1 MKPLLCALG
10 AVTLSAAAIPSAHA
24 AVAGVTTIAGV
35 SSGREAT
42 LTRAFPFPARAV
54 DLGPVAGDRPLRL
67 VVGLRVR
74 DPRAIDTL
82 LRRQHAPGDPLF
94 GRFLTPAQTTAL
106 FNPTG
111 ATVQAVAAFLA
122 AGGVRNLRVTPDN
135 LLITGDAT
143 VAVARRAFA
152 TDFRAFGYAGR
163 RGFANVRP
171 PTVPLA
177 LRGAIASIGGLNDYA
192 MKPDVRYPSAQRR
205 PSPAV
210 LAALARSRQT
220 SSAAAPGPHTAPT
233 PVPCNGIATNG
244 NCLLDAYNAQA
255 FRTAYDVPVSPSGPG
270 TWGYTGKNTA
280 IAIFTEGSMSAV
292 LSDLKL
298 YEKANNLPA
307 VNPTVVYAG
316 IPSPD
321 TSGQDEFDLD
331 TQSSTGMAQT
341 VKKLYLY
348 VATSLTDSDTTVA
361 FDRFKTDDVAK
372 AGSASFGS
380 CEIFP
385 ATDGTLTTDDEI
397 FAEAAVQGQT
407 VFSSS
412 GDNGTTCPIV
422 ASTGVPGTGL
432 PMESYP
438 GVSPYVI
445 SVGGTSLITSAPN
458 GSYSA
463 EIAWDGSGGGTS
475 LEDSS
480 PFWQQ
485 GVVPAV
491 NNAPSGVPGVVTM
504 KAVPDVA
511 MDADPNLSPAVI
523 YVSGAVTEVG
533 GTSLASPLSLGV
545 WAVLETYHNNS
556 LGFAGPLFYQEYKK
570 FTTLNASTGIYTPPV
585 PPAGA
590 LTQPIGGFHD
600 IFVGSNGLPAL
611 PGYDYTTGLGS
622 FDVTLQ
628 TKDLPTTYPY

>member
-10 AVTLSAAAIPSAHA
+10 AVTLSAATIASAQA
-24 AVAGVTTIAGV
+24 AVATVGTLAGV
-35 SSGREAT
+35 SGGRETT
-42 LTRAFPFPARAV
+42 LTQAFPFPARAV
-54 DLGPVAGDRPLRL
+54 DLGPVAGEQPLRL

-74 DPRAIDTL
+74 DRRAIDTL
-82 LRRQHAPGDPLF
+82 LRRQHTPGDPLF
-94 GRFLTPAQTTAL
+94 GRFLTPAQTNAL

-122 AGGVRNLRVTPDN
+122 AGGVRNLHVTPDN

-143 VAVARRAFA
+143 VAVARRTFA
-152 TDFRAFGYAGR
+152 TDFRAFAYSGR

-171 PTVPLA
+171 ATVPLA
-177 LRGAIASIGGLNDYA
+177 LRGAVASIGGLNDFA
-192 MKPDVRYPSAQRR
+192 MKADVRYPAAQRR
-205 PSPAV
+205 LSPAV
-210 LAALARSRQT
+210 LAALARSRKPN
-220 SSAAAPGPHTAPT
+220 AAATATPHAVPT
-233 PVPCNGIATNG
+233 PVPCNGIVTNG
-244 NCLLDAYNAQA
+244 DCLLDAYNAQA
-255 FRTAYDVPVSPSGPG
+255 FRTAYDVPLSPSGPG
-270 TWGYTGKNTA
+270 TWGYSGKSTA
-280 IAIFTEGSMSAV
+280 IAIFTEGSMATV
-292 LSDLKL
+292 LTDLKL

-307 VNPTVVYAG
+307 VNPNVVYAG

-331 TQSSTGMAQT
+331 TQTSTGMAQT

-361 FDRFKTDDVAK
+361 FDRFKTDDLAK

-445 SVGGTSLITSAPN
+445 SVGGTSLITSSTN

-475 LEDSS
+475 IEDSS

-511 MDADPNLSPAVI
+511 MDADPNLSPAEI

-545 WAVLETYHNNS
+545 WAVLETYHDNS
-556 LGFAGPLFYQEYKK
+556 LGFAGPLLYQEYKK
-570 FTTLNASTGIYTPPV
+570 FTTLNSSTGIYAPPV
-585 PPAGA
+585 PPIGA

-600 IFVGSNGLPAL
+600 IFAGSNGLPAL

-622 FDVTLQ
+622 FDVKLQ